1 MELVKNHFVEA
12 TPKSRKY
19 TRATVIVMFVLI
31 TVCIAFARDVIAQ
44 VKQSYSDRLSLEVE
58 QAKILS
64 TQLNAAANLVDNKHW
79 IGTMYNEVDLK
90 EHTCYSI
97 GLLLGQPASVRHIR
111 LNRSPPL
118 KATDS
123 EEAHELRIIAQ
134 SLDNF
139 VGAAKYVKHL
149 TPHERSATWN
159 LDCVGHLGIKG
170 VPVATEDR
178 ATFYRLKNDGQVLQ
192 ILGDIE
198 QGFAARLRTLIEDNP
213 KVTTV
218 ALGSGGGYVNEAIEA
233 GRYIRARGL
242 KTTLWNNC
250 FSACPLVFIGG
261 VERLVWSPYPQLG
274 FHKFYTPSG
283 AIPPT
288 SSVYR
293 EVAVYVREALIY
305 SVKPH
310 CSYPSLLR

>member
-1 MELVKNHFVEA
+1 M
-12 TPKSRKY
+12 
-19 TRATVIVMFVLI
+19 
-31 TVCIAFARDVIAQ
+31 
-44 VKQSYSDRLSLEVE
+44 
-58 QAKILS
+58 
-64 TQLNAAANLVDNKHW
+64 
-79 IGTMYNEVDLK
+79 
-90 EHTCYSI
+90 
-97 GLLLGQPASVRHIR
+97 
-111 LNRSPPL
+111 
-118 KATDS
+118 
-123 EEAHELRIIAQ
+123 
-134 SLDNF
+134 
-139 VGAAKYVKHL
+139 
-149 TPHERSATWN
+149 
-159 LDCVGHLGIKG
+159 
-170 VPVATEDR
+170 
-178 ATFYRLKNDGQVLQ
+178 KNDGQVLQ

-293 EVAVYVREALIY
+293 EVAVYVSQMGVSSRFVLQKIFSAE
-305 SVKPH
+305 
-310 CSYPSLLR
+310 PSHVFVIRRPAELCDSNIATWVQRIC